1 MNLTE
6 KLRVNVTLSGTV
18 EVSAEFNTKRMF
30 TIQRWSC
37 SFGVRK
43 RKRKRN
49 SKLQRKWMSKKSI
62 ISLTLFIKK
71 LISFIPYFLE

>member
-1 MNLTE
+1 MNSTQ
-6 KLRVNVTLSGTV
+6 KLRVNVTFSGTV

-43 RKRKRN
+43 RKRN

-62 ISLTLFIKK
+62 ISLTLFMKK